1 MANKKS
7 KTSPAAAK
15 NAAPKV
21 LAAQIANA
29 KEQIKTVQDKKAV
42 YKKADKILV
51 LIKEPVTGRFNLP
64 YFVGQEVE
72 IESKQAGDLIESGY
86 AVLVDKKA

>member
-7 KTSPAAAK
+7 KPSPAAAK

-42 YKKADKILV
+42 
-51 LIKEPVTGRFNLP
+51 
-64 YFVGQEVE
+64 
-72 IESKQAGDLIESGY
+72 
-86 AVLVDKKA
+86 